1 MRNFKA
7 ALAATIA
14 LVPAVAHA
22 DEAEGDAIVV
32 TANRQEQDLSEVA
45 QSVTV
50 ISNAEIAQRQSIAVT
65 DLLRT
70 VPGVRV
76 SATGGLGTITSVF
89 IRGGNSDH
97 TVALI
102 DGVKI
107 NDPSTTAGG
116 YDFGNLVTGNVER
129 IEVVRGSQSVLWGS
143 QAIGGVVNVITRQ
156 PTEDLAADASA
167 EYGWRDTARVVG
179 NVSGKFGPVSL
190 RVGGNYARTD
200 GFSSVAAGTE
210 RDAYRN
216 YGANAKVNVAFT
228 DAISLDLRGW
238 YWNSRTD
245 IDGASFVFPYD
256 PIDSAEFA
264 RMRQVIGYAGLNV
277 ALFDGRLRN
286 RFGFAVT
293 DTHRRLFDPARPLQT
308 PSQQVQYFDSKGRI
322 ERFEYQGIA
331 QIADWAD
338 ATFGAETEK
347 SRYSSA
353 YFDLFFPSQT
363 RGSVRQNSFYGQLT
377 VKPLEGLALTGGVR
391 HDDHDDFGGKTT
403 FAANG
408 VFTPNQGA
416 TTSRASYSQGFKA
429 PSLYQL
435 HSEYGNAALLTE
447 SSSGWEAG
455 VTQKLVDGRM
465 ELGATWFQRNTRN
478 LVDFVNCTPPL
489 AGICTNRPL
498 GTYGNVGRARSKGLE
513 ATVTLRPT
521 DAFTVQGA
529 YSWVKSTD
537 RATGLDLARRPRHSV
552 SLLADYQWGF
562 GLSTG
567 ATVTQVSGSWSSPG
581 EFRRLEGYVLVDL
594 RAALPIGDHV
604 EVFGRVEN
612 LFDERYQT
620 VADYGTPGRAA
631 YVGARFKL

>member
-1 MRNFKA
+1 MRSFKA
-7 ALAATIA
+7 ALAVTIA

-22 DEAEGDAIVV
+22 DEAEAEIVV

-45 QSVTV
+45 QSVTI
-50 ISNAEIAQRQSIAVT
+50 ISTAEIAQRQSIAVT

-107 NDPSTTAGG
+107 NDPSSTAGG

-156 PTEDLAADASA
+156 PTEDLAADVSA
-167 EYGWRDTARVVG
+167 EYGWRDTARAVG

-190 RVGGNYARTD
+190 SVGGNYARTD

-210 RDAYRN
+210 RDGYRN

-245 IDGASFVFPYD
+245 IDGASFVPPFAPV
-256 PIDSAEFA
+256 DSAEFA
-264 RMRQVIGYAGLNV
+264 RMRQWIGYAGLNV

-286 RFGFAVT
+286 RFAFAST
-293 DTHRRLFDPARPLQT
+293 DTNRRLYDPTFTTAP
-308 PSQQVQYFDSKGRI
+308 YFISKGRN
-322 ERFEYQGIA
+322 ERLEYQGIA
-331 QIADWAD
+331 DISDMFT

-347 SRYSSA
+347 SR
-353 YFDLFFPSQT
+353 LFNDGFG
-363 RGSVRQNSFYGQLT
+363 RIREHVRQNSVYGQLAVTPVTGLT
-377 VKPLEGLALTGGVR
+377 VTGGVR
-391 HDDHDDFGGKTT
+391 YDDHDTFGSKTT

-416 TTSRASYSQGFKA
+416 TIFRASYSEGFKA

-435 HSEYGNAALLTE
+435 LGDFGNDKLVPE
-447 SSSGWEAG
+447 SSRGWEAG

-465 ELGATWFQRNTRN
+465 EFAVTWFQRNTRN
-478 LVDFVNCTPPL
+478 LVDFVGCSAPFT
-489 AGICTNRPL
+489 GICTNRPN
-498 GTYGNVGRARSKGLE
+498 GTYDNVGLARAKGLE

-537 RATGLDLARRPRHSV
+537 RTTGLDLARRPNHSV

-567 ATVTQVSGSWSSPG
+567 ATVTSVSGSWSSPG
-581 EFRRLEGYVLVDL
+581 EKRRLEGYVLVDL
-594 RAALPIGDHV
+594 RAGFPIGEHV